1 MLDHSYFANLTWEI
15 ADPLRGTY
23 RSPQYERVIVPKIV
37 LAFIPS
43 TLPKEWPELKA
54 AGELNPEIVGPYA
67 DRFSTVRG
75 ESRASTETVPAPA
88 GQGAMREHT
97 GSM

>member
-67 DRFSTVRG
+67 DRFSSIQVKFR
-75 ESRASTETVPAPA
+75 
-88 GQGAMREHT
+88 T
-97 GSM
+97 GDTP